1 MSNINLIEIGC
12 FVGVHG
18 IKGQVKL
25 NSFTEIPESIF
36 NYKEFFLEKNDNVLK
51 LKLISKVKQ
60 NLICKIENVETRNEA
75 EKYRGLKLFI
85 KKDSLPKLEES
96 EFYHRDLIE
105 FQVYNL
111 KKESFGKIQSF
122 NDFGGGLLIEVKKE
136 NKLFYLPVGNDFLED
151 INYEQK
157 EVIINL
163 DLSFIEN

>member
-25 NSFTEIPESIF
+25 NSFTEIPENIF

-151 INYEQK
+151 IDYEQK

>member
-151 INYEQK
+151 IDYEQK
-157 EVIINL
+157 EIIINL

>member
-1 MSNINLIEIGC
+1 LSNINLIEIGC

-151 INYEQK
+151 IDYEQK

>member
-1 MSNINLIEIGC
+1 MSNINLIEIGY

-151 INYEQK
+151 IDYEQK
-157 EVIINL
+157 EVIIDL

>member
-36 NYKEFFLEKNDNVLK
+36 NYKEFFLEKNEKALK

-60 NLICKIENVETRNEA
+60 NLICMIENVETRNEA

-96 EFYHRDLIE
+96 EFYYRDLIE
-105 FQVYNL
+105 FEVYNL
-111 KKESFGKIQSF
+111 KKEGFGKIKSF
-122 NDFGGGLLIEVKKE
+122 NDFGGGLLIEVQKE
-136 NKLFYLPVGNDFLED
+136 NKLFYLPVGNNFLED
-151 INYEQK
+151 IDYKQK

>member
-136 NKLFYLPVGNDFLED
+136 NKLFYLPIGNNFLED
-151 INYEQK
+151 IDYEQK

>member
-1 MSNINLIEIGC
+1 LSNINLIEIGC

-136 NKLFYLPVGNDFLED
+136 NKLFYLPVGNNFLED
-151 INYEQK
+151 IDYEQK

>member
-1 MSNINLIEIGC
+1 LSNINLIEIGC

-51 LKLISKVKQ
+51 LKLISKFKQ
-60 NLICKIENVETRNEA
+60 NLISKIENVETRNEA
-75 EKYRGLKLFI
+75 EKYRGLNLFI

-136 NKLFYLPVGNDFLED
+136 NKLFYLPVGNNFLED
-151 INYEQK
+151 IDYEKK

>member
-136 NKLFYLPVGNDFLED
+136 NKLFYLPVGNNFLED
-151 INYEQK
+151 IDYEQK